1 MKSRCVAVLVLLCAS
16 WVLADLGKYQ
26 DWEKGYVQHLLTKKE
41 MKAFGKLK
49 SEKEAEDFVALFWAK
64 RDDTPGTPR
73 NQFRER
79 CEALAVQ
86 ADEKYST
93 EKSKGYDSDRG
104 KVLLLLG
111 PFFATYQTTANDSEG
126 GIGSE
131 GSKSTA
137 SQASFRRVQ
146 YEIWQYRKEQLD
158 RLPFKIQQNELRVQF
173 KKEEGDKDYHLQ
185 TDIATVMQALAKAVE
200 GWVKSPELTAVPEW
214 ARNMGLS
221 PFAAKGAAILA
232 GSEPPAPD
240 KGLSTWATF
249 FTSNKTQYGSA
260 MVFLPEESFQEMPAQ
275 VQTYIRLVDGSG
287 AEMAKMDEV
296 VDLKKSVRGWYV
308 DRSFLVKPGAYKLL
322 YMVGTPEGAIYYSDV
337 ITMQVPDMLAPDAE
351 NLWLTLSNDVQRIQT
366 TYYESDPFVFG
377 GAKVVPNVSG
387 VFKNTEDLWF
397 FFNISNPQ
405 LDPATSNP
413 KLSQKLEIQK
423 DGRRITGA
431 PDTLLAPEELT
442 ALSEGRWASGKVYNI
457 AAELKLKPGAYK
469 LKLVVK
475 DQLSGRE
482 FVQERPF
489 TVVP

>member
-1 MKSRCVAVLVLLCAS
+1 MKSRCVAVLVLLCAA

-26 DWEKGYVQHLLTKKE
+26 DWENGYVQHLLTKKE
-41 MKAFGKLK
+41 LKAFGKLK
-49 SEKEAEDFVALFWAK
+49 TEKEAEDFVALFWAK

-79 CEALAVQ
+79 CEALAAQ

-93 EKSKGYDSDRG
+93 EKNRGHESDRG

-111 PFFATYQTTANDSEG
+111 PAFATYQTTANDSET
-126 GIGSE
+126 GIGNE

-185 TDIATVMQALAKAVE
+185 TDITAVMQALAKAVE

-221 PFAAKGAAILA
+221 PFAARGAAILA

-249 FTSNKTQYGSA
+249 FTSGKNQFGSA
-260 MVFLPEESFQEMPAQ
+260 MVFLPEESFKDMPAQ
-275 VQTYIRLVDGSG
+275 VQTYLRLIDGSG
-287 AEMAKMDEV
+287 VETAKVDEV

-322 YMVGTPEGAIYYSDV
+322 YIVGTPEGAVYFSDV
-337 ITMQVPDMLAPDAE
+337 IDMQVPDVMAADAE
-351 NLWLTLSNDVQRIQT
+351 NLWLALSNDVQPLKSAF
-366 TYYESDPFVFG
+366 EDDPFVFG
-377 GAKVVPNVSG
+377 GVKVVPNVSG
-387 VFKNTEDLWF
+387 VFKTTDDLWYF
-397 FFNISNPQ
+397 YNVFHPQ

-413 KLSQKLEIQK
+413 KLSQRLEIQK
-423 DGRRITGA
+423 DGKRLKGA
-431 PDTLLAPEELT
+431 PETVLGPEALT
-442 ALSEGRWASGKVYNI
+442 ALSEGRWASGNAYNI
-457 AAELKLKPGAYK
+457 GADLKLEPGAYK
-469 LKLVVK
+469 FKLVVK